1 MAAMISAVLVN
12 FWVFMYSF
20 SNSCGAAFISFGS
33 YLVWMLF
40 PFLIE
45 PKFFILLQPVVHTQF
60 YGAFSTDIDKI
71 IFSFEN
77 GSFNIL

>member
-33 YLVWMLF
+33 YLVLDV
-40 PFLIE
+40 IS
-45 PKFFILLQPVVHTQF
+45 IL
-60 YGAFSTDIDKI
+60 D
-71 IFSFEN
+71 
-77 GSFNIL
+77 